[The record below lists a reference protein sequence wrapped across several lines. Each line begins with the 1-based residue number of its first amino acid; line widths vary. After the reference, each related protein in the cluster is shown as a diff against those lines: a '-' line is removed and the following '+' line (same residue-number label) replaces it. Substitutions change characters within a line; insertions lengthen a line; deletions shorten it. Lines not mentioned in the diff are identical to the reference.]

1 MAKKLKEVINGDF
14 RHQDFEEEAQN
25 WLLKIAALRKRTPE
39 GEKVKL
45 EDIEQLI
52 VRITKKYRI
61 QMQWISLTL
70 IDNEIPWYSVSIK
83 DGQTHEW
90 LKTVYGLT
98 IYELLTKVALFMF
111 ATTRERD
118 KDKNGKT

>member
-1 MAKKLKEVINGDF
+1 MRKLKEVIDGDF
-14 RHQDFEEEAQN
+14 RHEGTEEDAQV
-25 WLLKIAALRKRTPE
+25 WLLKIPPLIKRTHE

-52 VRITKKYRI
+52 IKLSKKYKI
-61 QMQWISLTL
+61 QMQWISLTF
-70 IDNEIPWYSVSIK
+70 IDGEIPWYSVSVK

-98 IYELLTKVALFMF
+98 IYELFIKVALFMF
-111 ATTRERD
+111 AITRERD
-118 KDKNGKT
+118 KNGKK

>member
-1 MAKKLKEVINGDF
+1 MAKNLKEVIDGDF
-14 RHQDFEEEAQN
+14 RNKEFEKLTQE
-25 WLLKIAALRKRTPE
+25 WLLKIEPLRKRTPK

-52 VRITKKYRI
+52 FKMVKKYKI
-61 QMQWISLTL
+61 SMQWISNTI
-70 IDNEIPWYSVSIK
+70 IDGELPWYSVSIK

-98 IYELLTKVALFMF
+98 IYELLSKVALFMF
-111 ATTRERD
+111 AYTRRKGND
-118 KDKNGKT
+118 NG